1 MANVVNMT
9 ESRILWET
17 DLVACLWGII
27 LNALIGDG
35 GEGRDLPS
43 VDGIIPWLG
52 AGLCEKGS

>member
-27 LNALIGDG
+27 LNALIKREETCPVWMASFPGWVLDCVRK
-35 GEGRDLPS
+35 EVERL
-43 VDGIIPWLG
+43 
-52 AGLCEKGS
+52 

>member
-17 DLVACLWGII
+17 DLGACLWGII
-27 LNALIGDG
+27 LIALIEEG
-35 GEGRDLPS
+35 GRDLPS